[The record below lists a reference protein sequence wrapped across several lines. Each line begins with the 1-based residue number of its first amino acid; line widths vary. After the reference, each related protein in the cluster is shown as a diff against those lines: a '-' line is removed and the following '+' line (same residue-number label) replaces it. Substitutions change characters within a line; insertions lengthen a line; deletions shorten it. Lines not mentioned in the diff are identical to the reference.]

1 MQPSD
6 RSIGLTVV
14 RQIWTRF
21 TETGQLDAGL
31 DPLVAVSWKRCAP
44 RLNPLGAAQWAY
56 VSHDV
61 LPLTLHQH
69 ASVRAIARPLMED
82 VHQYIEGAGAALLLC
97 DSTTCLLEMVG
108 DSEVV
113 AAATRL
119 GFRRGA
125 FLDETRIGTT
135 AFSVALIE
143 RGPVQIVGP
152 EHFLQCF
159 HTLWSAAASIFDLVG
174 GPVGVIGL
182 LGPVDRYSPH
192 VLGIVVGVAK
202 AIENQLQADLLIH
215 EANAKTTELNA
226 TMDAISEGVL
236 AWTADGVITHLNDR
250 AGALLGLTPTMVVG
264 RPLAEYLTLQQGVAR
279 ALVLGE
285 ELHDVEA
292 TLEVQGRPVECLVCL
307 RIIRTRQGE
316 PAVYIATLQRIER
329 VRQLVHRQLGAQAR
343 LTLDDIVGHGPNAR
357 RVRRQAAAAANARG
371 CVLLAGESGTHKN
384 PLARAI
390 HNGGRRQKGPFIAIN
405 CRAIPRA
412 LVLGEFLGFAPG
424 AFNSGRSTGQPSKFE
439 LADGGTLFLE
449 DVEALPLEMQA
460 AVLGVIES
468 GEVTR
473 LGGTRAI
480 PVDLRVIA
488 STEVDLEVRVAEGA
502 FRPDLLFRL
511 SSFVI
516 MVRPLRER
524 PEDLPLLIDH
534 FLKHLNAQIG
544 RPLLMTAAA
553 RRLLHAYPWPG
564 NISEL
569 ESVIERAALRCM
581 GRSIQPAH
589 LPEGVRRPHAK
600 VPNKPIAE
608 PVRSLAQAEEAA
620 ILSAARF
627 THGNLSRAAEL
638 LGIGRTTLWRKMRR
652 LGMTAKDF
660 GTDRPPGLADAERL
674 SLVGP
679 SRRRA
684 VSAASK

>member
-6 RSIGLTVV
+6 RSNDLAVV
-14 RQIWTRF
+14 CDAWTRF
-21 TETGQLDAGL
+21 TETGQLGAGL

-44 RLNPLGAAQWAY
+44 RLNPLGAPQWAY
-56 VSHDV
+56 LSDDV
-61 LPLTLHQH
+61 LPLTLNQH
-69 ASVRAIARPLMED
+69 ASMRAIARPLMED
-82 VHQYIEGAGAALLLC
+82 VHQYIEGAGAALLFC
-97 DSTTCLLEMVG
+97 DSTNCLLEMLG
-108 DSEVV
+108 DREAV
-113 AAATRL
+113 AAATHL

-143 RGPVQIVGP
+143 RAPVQIVGP

-159 HTLWSAAASIFDLVG
+159 HALGSAAASIFDLDG

-182 LGPVDRYSPH
+182 LGPVDRHSRH
-192 VLGIVVGVAK
+192 VLGIVVGAAK
-202 AIENQLQADLLIH
+202 AIENQLQADLFIH
-215 EANAKTTELNA
+215 EANTQATELNE

-236 AWTADGVITHLNDR
+236 AWTAGGVITHLNHR
-250 AGALLGLTPTMVVG
+250 AGLLLGLTPTMVVG
-264 RPLAEYLTLQQGVAR
+264 RPLAEYLTLQQGFAR

-292 TLEVQGRPVECLVCL
+292 TLAVQGRPVECLVSL
-307 RIIRTRQGE
+307 RIIRTRQGD

-343 LTLDDIVGHGPNAR
+343 LTLDDIVGHGPAAR
-357 RVRRQAAAAANARG
+357 RVRRQALAAANARG
-371 CVLLAGESGTHKN
+371 CVLLIGESGTNKN

-390 HNGGRRQKGPFIAIN
+390 HNSGARADGPFIAIN
-405 CRAIPRA
+405 CGAIPRA
-412 LVLGEFLGFAPG
+412 LVLGEFLGFAAG

-439 LADGGTLFLE
+439 LADGGTLLLE

-460 AVLGVIES
+460 ALLAVIES

-473 LGGTRAI
+473 LGGTRTV
-480 PVDLRVIA
+480 PVDMRVIA
-488 STEVDLEVRVAEGA
+488 STEVDLEARVAEGA

-516 MVRPLRER
+516 MPRPLRER

-534 FLKHLNAQIG
+534 LLEQLSAQIG
-544 RPLLMTAAA
+544 RPLSMTAAA
-553 RRLLHAYPWPG
+553 RRLLRAYPWPG

-569 ESVIERAALRCM
+569 EAAIERAALRCM
-581 GRSIQPAH
+581 GRAIQPAH
-589 LPEGVRRPHAK
+589 LPDSVRRPHAK

-608 PVRSLAQAEEAA
+608 PVRSLAQAEEVA

-627 THGNLSRAAEL
+627 TQGNLSRAAEL
-638 LGIGRTTLWRKMRR
+638 LGIGRTTLWRKMRE
-652 LGMTAKDF
+652 LGLSAKDF
-660 GTDRPPGLADAERL
+660 GTDRP
-674 SLVGP
+674 
-679 SRRRA
+679 RA
-684 VSAASK
+684 AG